1 MFPGDTGPAGLG
13 LPASQTVA
21 AGLRTAAKL
30 LDSRPTRQDRE
41 TTPEMT
47 STRKRTRPWT
57 FGLCAALVAAGF
69 AGTLACGGGSASEPI
84 PEHPDFSGTWVI
96 NLELSDRPD
105 DQLRPREGDRPAGA
119 RPEPRRAGP
128 GLGALLQSFVA
139 FRIVDEDSTVTLIS
153 AGGDR
158 RVVRPDG
165 AERQSRLEGLGNITV
180 KTRWRGDRLVVE
192 RRLDSGARITETYAL
207 AAEGRR
213 LYVTTKISGI
223 PRTIEFR
230 RVYDPGQEGI

>member
-1 MFPGDTGPAGLG
+1 MRRTRARLGTLG
-13 LPASQTVA
+13 LCAVLAAA
-21 AGLRTAAKL
+21 AGLA
-30 LDSRPTRQDRE
+30 
-41 TTPEMT
+41 
-47 STRKRTRPWT
+47 
-57 FGLCAALVAAGF
+57 CA
-69 AGTLACGGGSASEPI
+69 GGSPGDPI

-105 DQLRPREGDRPAGA
+105 DQLRPRDGDRRDGDRPVGA
-119 RPEPRRAGP
+119 RPEPRRSGP
-128 GLGALLQSFVA
+128 GLGALVQSFVA
-139 FRIVDEDSTVTLIS
+139 FRIVDEDSTVTLIG

-165 AERQSRLEGLGNITV
+165 AERQSRLEGLGNITI

-192 RRLDSGARITETYAL
+192 RRLDSGAKITESYAL
-207 AAEGRR
+207 AEEGRR